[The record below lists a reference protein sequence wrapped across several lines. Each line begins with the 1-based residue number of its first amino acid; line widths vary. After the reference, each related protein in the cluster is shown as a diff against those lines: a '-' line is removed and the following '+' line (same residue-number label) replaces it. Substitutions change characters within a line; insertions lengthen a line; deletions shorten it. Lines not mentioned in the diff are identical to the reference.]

1 VTRQVFTEVQLR
13 HEYEHPQTARRFQ
26 YVEEK
31 TLEVMSDIISVE
43 AAGEGPVAQLL
54 DLVLMGDIVSLEMA
68 AAEGLD
74 PGPLPIVDD
83 LKAWLDN

>member
-1 VTRQVFTEVQLR
+1 MGL
-13 HEYEHPQTARRFQ
+13 AA
-26 YVEEK
+26 
-31 TLEVMSDIISVE
+31 E

-54 DLVLMGDIVSLEMA
+54 DLVMVGDMVSLELA

-83 LKAWLDN
+83 LKAWLDTAAS